1 MAAVLQIK
9 SLEKW
14 KESCFKF
21 LISSAL
27 KDFRINLKSCHLKK
41 WEKKQLIGRLRLK
54 SKVLE

>member
-27 KDFRINLKSCHLKK
+27 KDFRTNLNSCHLKK
-41 WEKKQLIGRLRLK
+41 WEKKQLIGRLRSK